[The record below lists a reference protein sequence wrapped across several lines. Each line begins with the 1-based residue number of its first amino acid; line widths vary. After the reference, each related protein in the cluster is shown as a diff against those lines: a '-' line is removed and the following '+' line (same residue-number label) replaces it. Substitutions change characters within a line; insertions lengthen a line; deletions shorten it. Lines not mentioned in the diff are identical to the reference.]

1 MIKNDGGFVI
11 GEGNVVNAVVS
22 VFVTVILDI
31 TDREWD
37 EGDASTRDGV
47 KKSEGSRTAGEVEIE
62 NVFWKP

>member
-1 MIKNDGGFVI
+1 M
-11 GEGNVVNAVVS
+11 VNAVVS

>member
-1 MIKNDGGFVI
+1 M
-11 GEGNVVNAVVS
+11 VNAVVR

-47 KKSEGSRTAGEVEIE
+47 KKSEGGRTAGKVEVE
-62 NVFWKP
+62 NVF